1 VTKEGSSI
9 PPPTPKQMRIKMNII
24 SATKE
29 GGKTIKIHN
38 PKQET
43 TQKKRNELQLKSLT
57 QKNMFRLSSIIF
69 SILLFRSLVKI

>member
-43 TQKKRNELQLKSLT
+43 TQKKRNELQKN
-57 QKNMFRLSSIIF
+57 QKLDPKKH
-69 SILLFRSLVKI
+69 V